1 MNHSFLRSLLF
12 SPLAFL
18 ALATPAPADDDYT
31 FFIRQVQMPD
41 ELIWDVAVDQEGSQL
56 SPLAINPN
64 GARFELWTVKSSPLT
79 SYLLDTTYV
88 NSYVPVADVTITS
101 EDPYEVIPRTRAD
114 QPFTVTIDVQGLSA
128 DPDAPDAAKGVKLLR
143 HVQSYGA
150 DGNGININRN
160 LATLLSQGS
169 LESNGTFTL
178 QYPVTSIPG
187 ADRTKVR
194 GEERISVFS
203 YEDYQAPESQLA
215 SRFIQIW
222 PLAESTVT
230 GIEDGDTIKGNAPRL
245 TIDLNDLYPDSYT
258 YAQVYK
264 GSPQLGSDGAL
275 VPGSALLVDSSVPR
289 DEQLVVENWD
299 SIIEDDGEWTL
310 EVLTDTPFGTDRLE
324 YLTFTVKRTIRLNG
338 SVTSID

>member
-1 MNHSFLRSLLF
+1 MKSPSIRFLLLLSSALF
-12 SPLAFL
+12 SL
-18 ALATPAPADDDYT
+18 PAAADDDYT

-41 ELIWDVAVDQEGSQL
+41 ALIWDVAVDQQGSQL

-88 NSYVPVADVTITS
+88 NSYIPVADVTFTS

-114 QPFTVTIDVQGLSA
+114 RPFTVTIDVQGLSP
-128 DPDAPDAAKGVKLLR
+128 DPDAPEAAKGVKLLR

-150 DGNGININRN
+150 DGNGIDINRSY
-160 LATLLSQGS
+160 ATLLSQGS

-178 QYPVTSIPG
+178 DYPVTSIPG
-187 ADRTKVR
+187 ADRTQVR

-215 SRFIQIW
+215 SQFIQIW
-222 PLAESTVT
+222 PLADSTVT
-230 GIEDGDTIKGNAPRL
+230 GIEDGDLIKGNAPRL

-258 YAQVYK
+258 YAQVYR
-264 GSPQLGSDGAL
+264 GNPQLGAEGTR

-289 DEQLVVENWD
+289 DEQLVVEDWD
-299 SIIEDDGEWTL
+299 RVIDEDGDWVL

-338 SVTSID
+338 SVTSVD